1 MSAQPNGGQVRK
13 RKPAIRQALDAIPG
27 IIVCE
32 AADAITFKTAID
44 ALIQA
49 DIDLL
54 VIVAGDG
61 TTHAIL
67 GHLFKLL
74 APEEWP
80 VLMIIPGG
88 TTNMTPLDLGVHDK
102 PEKAL
107 HRLRDYLLNPAVPKL
122 VQRPVLRIEQTGMN
136 PIYGMF
142 LAVGL
147 VARGVKFSRSSVK
160 QLGITGVFLL
170 L

>member
-1 MSAQPNGGQVRK
+1 MGGQVRK
-13 RKPAIRQALDAIPG
+13 RNPAIRQALDAIPG

-44 ALIQA
+44 QLIQA

-54 VIVAGDG
+54 VIGRGDG

-80 VLMIIPGG
+80 MLMIIPGG

-102 PEKAL
+102 
-107 HRLRDYLLNPAVPKL
+107 LRKHLTPLGVIICQSHHCPSWCK
-122 VQRPVLRIEQTGMN
+122 RSVLRIEQTGMTA
-136 PIYGMF
+136 IYGMF
-142 LAVGL
+142 FAVGL
-147 VARGVKFSRSSVK
+147 VAARGEIFAQPGQK
-160 QLGITGVFLL
+160 TGNHWQHFLL
-170 L
+170 F